1 MISRFM
7 PISLKNMPLWF
18 LLKQILH
25 KFVNN
30 AFLIAALLISP
41 LFLSGAFAHQSDSVG
56 DYRIEIDWKNK
67 PIVTGESNAIIVYV
81 SEMNKSKEAAD
92 QSFDPAKGIEGLRKT
107 LKIQLVVDT
116 ESITMP
122 LQTTGISGKYE
133 SPITPTF
140 SGWSQLNFLGT
151 INDTHVSLA
160 MHPLKV
166 QEPSILQFPVI
177 ESNTVEVGDFEREID
192 DLRNDIRKLQSTID
206 ELKEQT
212 ETESIYG
219 GTVIIIAIG
228 LGIAG
233 IVIGVISFTKKK

>member
-1 MISRFM
+1 M
-7 PISLKNMPLWF
+7 
-18 LLKQILH
+18 
-25 KFVNN
+25 NN

-41 LFLSGAFAHQSDSVG
+41 LFFSGIFAHQSDSVG

-81 SEMNKSKEAAD
+81 SELDKNKEAAD
-92 QSFDPAKGIEGLRKT
+92 QPFDSAKGIEGLRKT

-116 ESITMP
+116 ESITLP
-122 LQTTGISGKYE
+122 LQTTDIPGMYQ

-151 INDTHVSLA
+151 INEQNVNLA

-166 QEPSILQFPVI
+166 EEPSVLQFPVV

-192 DLRNDIRKLQSTID
+192 DLRGDIRELQETID
-206 ELKEQT
+206 ELKEQ
-212 ETESIYG
+212 SSDDSSMISY
-219 GTVIIIAIG
+219 VAIA
-228 LGIAG
+228 LGIIG
-233 IVIGVISFTKKK
+233 ITIGAASFAKKK

>member
-1 MISRFM
+1 
-7 PISLKNMPLWF
+7 
-18 LLKQILH
+18 
-25 KFVNN
+25 VNN
-30 AFLIAALLISP
+30 AFLITALLISP
-41 LFLSGAFAHQSDSVG
+41 LFLSGVFAHQSDSVG

-81 SEMNKSKEAAD
+81 SEMDKSKEAAD
-92 QSFDPAKGIEGLRKT
+92 QPFDSEKGVEGLRKT

-122 LQTTGISGKYE
+122 LQTTDVPGKYE

-151 INDTHVSLA
+151 INEQNVNLA

-166 QEPSILQFPVI
+166 EEPSVLQFPVI

-192 DLRNDIRKLQSTID
+192 DLRGDIRELQETID
-206 ELKEQT
+206 ELKEQPSDDSST
-212 ETESIYG
+212 ISYIAIALG
-219 GTVIIIAIG
+219 VMAIAIG
-228 LGIAG
+228 AA
-233 IVIGVISFTKKK
+233 SFAKKK